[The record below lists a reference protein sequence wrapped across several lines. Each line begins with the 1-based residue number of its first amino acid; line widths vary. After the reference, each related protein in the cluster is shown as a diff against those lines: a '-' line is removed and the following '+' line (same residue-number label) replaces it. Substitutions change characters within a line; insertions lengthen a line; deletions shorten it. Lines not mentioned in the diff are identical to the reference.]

1 MALDS
6 FFHVVYAMYSADE
19 QIVSRTLAGDR
30 DAFGILV
37 HKYQEMVFAYAFQKV
52 RNEADA
58 QDVMQEVF
66 LRAYRSLYALRQPH
80 RFRSWLYTIMSN
92 ECNRWLARAAKTRQR
107 EVLLADA
114 GGDELRVEPGHTIS
128 TEGWR
133 ADLEQAMA
141 ALPDENRVA
150 VSMFYMGDCSLKE
163 ISEFLGVS
171 VNTVRGKLH
180 RARQQLGR
188 ALSEQYGRLLKSHK
202 LRGGFL
208 MQMMEQLRHT
218 PAPTMGFAWS
228 SATVGKTVFS
238 LITALCIL
246 IGLIGARDDF
256 STELSANQIGVSSSG
271 TNRLPME
278 VALLESAPY
287 LARSPITGVPE
298 PTGKRPLGVSSR
310 ASTEQS
316 RQSIDRG
323 STSRASGAKRANPQ
337 FSAAASES
345 DADRLAFSG
354 RVVDTDGNPI
364 AGFPI
369 AVGPLFSMDGEIQP
383 FFMFG
388 GFNGNAQAPTLK
400 SDTDEE
406 GRFSISGVKA
416 GPIQFMPQPNYMDGG
431 DVQPHDIN
439 QDNLVDA
446 EVLSID
452 IGVMTFYPSSG
463 ERPPFGGITFTI
475 EPGTHLENVE
485 VVVRPR
491 MRIRGQIVF
500 ADGTPLANAKVR
512 TSVRRRDFEGD
523 GRGESGSS
531 TRIDD
536 EGYFA
541 LYVEEPAFYTVAI
554 EFQGL
559 SASSEQFALEAGQ
572 RRDDLIITLDSPPIS
587 FEPTPAPVVPDR
599 DGAWVLN
606 PANGHAYK
614 SIHCERWEDAQA
626 RALAEGAHLVS
637 INDAAEQK
645 WLVGVFGT
653 APYWIGLID
662 VEKEGEWKWMN
673 GEPITYTNWAPDEA
687 TDSDHGEEDHVFMG
701 LTPDGKW
708 YDVGPGNPKWQITR
722 MAIIEKS
729 RPSPTPTMSR

>member
-1 MALDS
+1 
-6 FFHVVYAMYSADE
+6 MYSADE

-316 RQSIDRG
+316 RQSIDRESAAG
-323 STSRASGAKRANPQ
+323 PSGAERANPQ

-500 ADGTPLANAKVR
+500 ADGTPLINADVR

-523 GRGESGSS
+523 GRGESGNP
-531 TRIDD
+531 TRTDD

-587 FEPTPAPVVPDR
+587 FEPTPAPVEPDR

-614 SIHCERWEDAQA
+614 SISCKSWDDANIQAVTED
-626 RALAEGAHLVS
+626 AHLVA
-637 INDAAEQK
+637 INDEAEQK
-645 WLVGVFGT
+645 WLWGIFG
-653 APYWIGLID
+653 PDSYWIGLTD
-662 VEKEGEWKWMN
+662 FAKEGEWGWTS
-673 GEPITYTNWAPDEA
+673 GEPVTYTNWALHEPMDA
-687 TDSDHGEEDHVFMG
+687 DSGEEDYVVMEH
-701 LTPDGKW
+701 PPNGKW
-708 YDVGPGNPKWQITR
+708 SDVGPESMDWEWTR
-722 MAIIEKS
+722 TAIIERDNPPGKM
-729 RPSPTPTMSR
+729 PTKEE

>member
-1 MALDS
+1 
-6 FFHVVYAMYSADE
+6 MYSADE
-19 QIVSRTLAGDR
+19 KLVSQTLAGDR
-30 DAFGILV
+30 DAFGVLM
-37 HKYQEMVFAYAFQKV
+37 HKYQEMVYAYAFQKV

-58 QDVMQEVF
+58 QDITQEVF
-66 LRAYRSLYALRQPH
+66 LQAYRHLYQLRHPH
-80 RFRSWLYTIMSN
+80 LFRSWLYTVMSN
-92 ECNRWLARAAKTRQR
+92 ECKRWLMHVVKKRRNEVVLEEAA
-107 EVLLADA
+107 
-114 GGDELRVEPGHTIS
+114 DEASLIEPDHAVPV
-128 TEGWR
+128 EGWQV
-133 ADLEQAMA
+133 DLEQAIS
-141 ALPDENRVA
+141 ALSDENRVA
-150 VSMFYMGDCSLKE
+150 VSMFYMGDCTLKE

-171 VNTVRGKLH
+171 VTTVKGKLH
-180 RARQQLGR
+180 RARQQLG
-188 ALSEQYGRLLKSHK
+188 AAMSQHYGRLLKSRK

-228 SATVGKTVFS
+228 GATIGKTVFS
-238 LITALCIL
+238 LITVLCIL
-246 IGLIGARDDF
+246 IGLIGARDDL

-278 VALLESAPY
+278 VALLEPAPY

-298 PTGKRPLGVSSR
+298 PTEKRPLGVSSR
-310 ASTEQS
+310 ASMEQN
-316 RQSIDRG
+316 RQSIDRESAAG
-323 STSRASGAKRANPQ
+323 ASGAERANPQ

-345 DADRLAFSG
+345 DADKLAFSG

-439 QDNLVDA
+439 QGNLVDA

-452 IGVMTFYPSSG
+452 IGVMTFYPSSQ

-475 EPGTHLENVE
+475 EPGTHLENIE

-491 MRIRGQIVF
+491 MRIRGRVVF
-500 ADGTPLANAKVR
+500 ADGTPLANAEVQ
-512 TSVRRRDFEGD
+512 TSVRHRDFEGD
-523 GRGESGSS
+523 GRGEGGSS
-531 TRIDD
+531 TWTDD

-572 RRDDLIITLDSPPIS
+572 RWEDLVITLDSPPIS
-587 FEPTPAPVVPDR
+587 IESTPAPVEPDR
-599 DGAWVLN
+599 DGAWVMN

-614 SIHCERWEDAQA
+614 NIHCKRWEDAQTKA
-626 RALAEGAHLVS
+626 ITEDAHLVS

-645 WLVGVFGT
+645 WLVGIFGT
-653 APYWIGLID
+653 APSWIGLTD
-662 VEKEGEWKWMN
+662 LEREGEWRWMN
-673 GEPITYTNWAPDEA
+673 GDPITYTNWAPNEP
-687 TDSDHGEEDHVFMG
+687 TDADQAEEDYVFMG

-708 YDVGPGNPKWQITR
+708 YDVGPGNPKWQMTR
-722 MAIIEKS
+722 MAIIEKGG
-729 RPSPTPTMSR
+729 PSPTPTMSR